1 GLGRGRAEGFDGID
15 HFVSAWGRLADDP
28 AGLRALRQWLE
39 RGGKVWVM
47 LDLVDPEV
55 VAPLLGDALDFQVV
69 DRVGLTNFAVQEGED
84 AQPPEDPQAGQVHE
98 RPGDFVRVL
107 LPPQEGVR
115 PTLNR
120 RPAWFPRQ
128 VGGGKVVFTTLGP
141 RGWHRPRRRA
151 DPRPS
156 FDNFPNLPVETAAL
170 TAVAEQLHPPE
181 EETFR

>member
-15 HFVSAWGRLADDP
+15 HFVIASRRLADDP

-55 VAPLLGDALDFQVV
+55 IAPLLGDAFDFQVV
-69 DRVGLTNFAVQEGED
+69 DRVGLTNFAIQESED
-84 AQPPEDPQAGQVHE
+84 AQPPEGPQARQVHE
-98 RPGDFVRVL
+98 RPVDFVRVL
-107 LPPQEGVR
+107 LPPQERVR
-115 PTLNR
+115 HTINGW
-120 RPAWFPRQ
+120 PAWFTRQ
-128 VGGGKVVFTTLGP
+128 VGRGKVVFTTLGP

-156 FDNFPNLPVETAAL
+156 FDNFPTLPVETA
-170 TAVAEQLHPPE
+170 
-181 EETFR
+181 